1 MKFIVA
7 LDSFK
12 GSMSSYQA
20 GKIVE
25 KEILRSFPTSE
36 VKLFPLGDGGE
47 GTLEAL
53 IRFQKVRRKNCKVLD
68 PKGKEINSYYG
79 VMADAVYL
87 ESSLV
92 IGLPLMKDKL
102 DPLNASTYGLGLLL
116 KEIGNK
122 YSKIYLGLGGSA
134 TSDGGAGALAALGVE
149 FYDSR
154 HRKFIPTGKTLN
166 KIKEINATDLVE
178 LPPLILLSDVNNPF
192 DGFNGA
198 AYIYGPQ
205 KGASPKEVEYL
216 DQGLKNFAGFFPKKI
231 LNQKGTGAAGGL
243 AGGLLAFYP
252 QTKIVSGIKEVLRL
266 SDFTEELKDTDY
278 LFTGEGLL
286 DRSSL
291 NGKLIQ
297 GILKENKGKAK
308 VIALVGGVK
317 DKEIGKLYSQGL
329 TAVFTINRLPL
340 AYKDSKKD
348 AKDNL
353 RNTVSDILRL
363 ISQICYN

>member
-47 GTLEAL
+47 GTLDAL
-53 IRFQKVRRKNCKVLD
+53 IRLRKVNRKNCKVFD
-68 PKGKEINSYYG
+68 PKGNEINSYYG
-79 VMADAVYL
+79 VMDDALYL

-134 TSDGGAGALAALGVE
+134 TSDGGAGALAALGLE
-149 FYDSR
+149 FYDSK

-166 KIKEINATDLVE
+166 KIKEIKTTNLIN
-178 LPPLILLSDVNNPF
+178 LPPIILLSDVNNPF

-198 AYIYGPQ
+198 AYIYSPQ

-216 DQGLKNFAGFFPKKI
+216 DQGLKNLASFFPQKI
-231 LNQKGTGAAGGL
+231 RTLKGAGAAGGL
-243 AGGLLAFYP
+243 AGGIMAFYP
-252 QTKIVSGIKEVLRL
+252 GTKIVSGIQEVLRL
-266 SDFTEELKDTDY
+266 SSFTEELTDTDY

-286 DRSSL
+286 DKSSL

-308 VIALVGGVK
+308 VIAIVGGVK
-317 DKEIGKLYSQGL
+317 DKEIEKLYSQGL

-340 AYKDSKKD
+340 AYRDSKKD
-348 AKDNL
+348 AKENL
-353 RNTVSDILRL
+353 KHTIKDILRL
-363 ISQICYN
+363 ISQI

>member
-12 GSMSSYQA
+12 GSMSSYEA

-25 KEILRSFPTSE
+25 KEILKYFPTSE

-53 IRFQKVRRKNCKVLD
+53 IRLEQARRKNCKVLN
-68 PKGKEINSYYG
+68 PKGEEINSYYG
-79 VMADAVYL
+79 VMDDALYL

-116 KEIGNK
+116 KNIGNK

-134 TSDGGAGALAALGVE
+134 TTDGGAGALAALGLE
-149 FYDSR
+149 FYDSKK
-154 HRKFIPTGKTLN
+154 RKFIPTGKTL
-166 KIKEINATDLVE
+166 KEIKEIKATNLIE
-178 LPPLILLSDVNNPF
+178 LPPITLLSDVNNPF
-192 DGFNGA
+192 DGLNGA

-216 DQGLKNFAGFFPKKI
+216 DQGLKNFAGFFPQKI
-231 LNQKGTGAAGGL
+231 ITKRGAGAAGGL
-243 AGGLLAFYP
+243 AGGIMAFYP
-252 QTKIVSGIKEVLRL
+252 ETKIVSGIQEVLRL
-266 SDFTEELKDTDY
+266 SNFTAELKDTDY
-278 LFTGEGLL
+278 IFTGEGLL
-286 DRSSL
+286 DKSSL

-297 GILKENKGKAK
+297 GILTENKGKAK

-317 DKEIGKLYSQGL
+317 DKEIEKMYTKGL

-340 AYKDSKKD
+340 AYSDSRKD
-348 AKDNL
+348 AKVNL
-353 RNTVSDILRL
+353 KRTISDILRL
-363 ISQICYN
+363 IS